1 MEQAAP
7 SPGFAGVRGQRGR
20 EKPRSSRSKGRREL
34 GYQGRGRMVVT
45 GLVCGGGGPDCPPP
59 PPPHHQAQPLLT
71 SRLSTA
77 RQGERAAAGH
87 DGPSAHAALGAQA
100 LQSASE

>member
-59 PPPHHQAQPLLT
+59 APSPPPGTTPAHLPPLH
-71 SRLSTA
+71 SSPR
-77 RQGERAAAGH
+77 RASGCR
-87 DGPSAHAALGAQA
+87 P
-100 LQSASE
+100 